1 MKYIV
6 KIRYGYILGKFCND
20 GFEATHIVNAST
32 KEKAKEKLKL
42 HYIEKNKQKKNKI
55 YFDSIIAFEELI

>member
-32 KEKAKEKLKL
+32 KEKAKEN
-42 HYIEKNKQKKNKI
+42 ENGQ
-55 YFDSIIAFEELI
+55 ET